1 MGNQIYNN
9 ACATIIIIYRVFYK
23 DNGTLKKASILSYGI
38 NKIGDSKCL
47 NAGIHAEHDAIRKLL
62 PLKNKKRLKAVSIL
76 VIRLSV
82 KNKLQ
87 SSKPCSNC
95 IEIMKTLPIKIGYKI
110 KDVYYSD
117 NEGNIIKTNL
127 NNLDNEEK
135 HYSSFYRKKHTNL
148 FN

>member
-95 IEIMKTLPIKIGYKI
+95 IEIMKNLPIKIGYKI

-117 NEGNIIKTNL
+117 NEGNIVKTNL

-135 HYSSFYRKKHTNL
+135 HYSSFYRKRHTNL